1 MGTRWPK
8 SGSYEF
14 DNNGVR
20 APGALLYV
28 FAAGTSTPY
37 PVYED
42 ADETT
47 PHEHPVEADGNGR
60 WPAIF
65 IPYGTYK
72 EITTTAGGTT
82 LFSVDDVPNPA
93 PFTDDFE
100 VDETAQLN
108 TGDIWFSLKNSTR
121 TGAVRLNGR
130 TIGNAASG
138 ATERANADT
147 EALFTYIYDNLA
159 NGQAA
164 VSGGRG
170 ASAAADYA
178 ANKTI
183 TLPSA
188 RGAGPIGFDDMGNSA
203 ASLLGS
209 APVVSGSTI
218 LPGSILGANTHT
230 ITEAHLPNHTHSFS
244 ATSGAGGSH
253 THGAGSLAADS
264 GGAHTHTVD
273 IASGQGSHNH
283 APGSSSPF
291 FLGTANGVNSDY
303 AVPGAGS
310 ATFLQ
315 QTGNSTLPAM
325 TGTAT
330 SGGAHTHSVSGTTA
344 AEASHTHSV
353 SGTTGTG
360 SGSGTAHNILGRSLL
375 VTWFIKL

>member
-14 DNNGVR
+14 DNNGER
-20 APGALLYV
+20 APGALVYF

-37 PVYED
+37 PVYQD
-42 ADETT
+42 ADEST

-65 IPYGTYK
+65 IPFGDYK

-108 TGDIWFSLKNSTR
+108 TGDFWGSLKNGTR

-147 EALFTYIYDNLA
+147 EDLFTFIYDNLA

-183 TLPSA
+183 ALPDW
-188 RGAGPIGFDDMGNSA
+188 RGTGPRGFADMGNT
-203 ASLLGS
+203 ASTNLDA
-209 APVVSGSTI
+209 APVVTGSTI
-218 LPGSILGANTHT
+218 LPGSILGANTHVLLT
-230 ITEAHLPNHTHSFS
+230 AESPA
-244 ATSGAGGSH
+244 H
-253 THGAGSLAADS
+253 THGAGSFAADSNGAHTHTGTTDS

-273 IASGQGSHNH
+273 IASGQGSHTH
-283 APGSSSPF
+283 TTGS
-291 FLGTANGVNSDY
+291 GTSTLMKFVGATGDFGTS
-303 AVPGAGS
+303 AGS
-310 ATFLQ
+310 NLAS
-315 QTGNSTLPAM
+315 GAAIENATLPAM
-325 TGTAT
+325 TGTANSNGSHT
-330 SGGAHTHSVSGTTA
+330 HTFTTGSNGAHTHTISGT
-344 AEASHTHSV
+344 
-353 SGTTGTG
+353 
-360 SGSGTAHNILGRSLL
+360 SGSTGGDGAHNNVARDGLC
-375 VTWFIKL
+375 TWFIKL